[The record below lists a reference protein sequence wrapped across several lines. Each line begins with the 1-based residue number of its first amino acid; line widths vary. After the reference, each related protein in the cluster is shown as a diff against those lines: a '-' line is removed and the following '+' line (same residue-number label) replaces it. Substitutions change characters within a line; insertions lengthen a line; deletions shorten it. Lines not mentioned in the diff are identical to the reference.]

1 MARKYL
7 YPRGTSESVKAYW
20 DEIEGFTFRA
30 YRTAFDELKHKHN
43 PNYVWASLL
52 LLISLTME
60 AKRLGI
66 KRIINE
72 TQ

>member
-20 DEIEGFTFRA
+20 DEIEGHTFRA
-30 YRTAFDELKHKHN
+30 YRTAYVELVHNHN

-52 LLISLTME
+52 LLMSLNME

-66 KRIINE
+66 ERIKK
-72 TQ
+72 

>member
-1 MARKYL
+1 MVRKYR

-20 DEIEGFTFRA
+20 DEIEGHTFRA
-30 YRTAFDELKHKHN
+30 YHTALDELEHKHD
-43 PNYVWASLL
+43 PNYVWVAFV

-66 KRIINE
+66 KRIKNE

>member
-1 MARKYL
+1 MARKYR

-20 DEIEGFTFRA
+20 DEIEGHTFRA
-30 YRTAFDELKHKHN
+30 YRTAFDEMVHKRN
-43 PNYVWASLL
+43 LNYVDAALL
-52 LLISLTME
+52 LIISLTME

-66 KRIINE
+66 KRIKNE